1 MVTRYFSGQKSQDP
15 AEEFTLE
22 SLLVKATK
30 VLRSD
35 LQAITLEATKGKLG
49 PASARDLVA
58 YVRLLSD
65 LKADQEE
72 DLSKLTDEQLKALID
87 GNTKSE

>member
-1 MVTRYFSGQKSQDP
+1 MVTRYFSGQKES
-15 AEEFTLE
+15 EEFTLE

-35 LQAITLEATKGKLG
+35 LQAITVESQRGKLG

-58 YVRLLSD
+58 YVRLLNE
-65 LKADQEE
+65 LKEDQDE
-72 DLSKLTDEQLKALID
+72 DLSKLTDDQLKALVD
-87 GNTKSE
+87 GNTKPE